1 MIRLLSLSLLLA
13 LRFKAT
19 QSQECTP
26 EEIALEL
33 AAFSDPN
40 VTNECIEIEYVSD
53 NFCDV
58 DIDNPDSSPCPLGTD
73 CADCDFCMDFQ
84 EVCVDCIDN
93 GCLYSIATGD
103 CRSSEVVQV
112 YGIAESFISES
123 CPTCGDYTTSLDPIL
138 NTCTFSFDDVC
149 DTSPPDATDDAFFF
163 DFCPAA
169 SDCFDCDPCR
179 EFSLTS
185 CEECTAQGCSW
196 CR

>member
-1 MIRLLSLSLLLA
+1 MIRLLSLTLLLLA

-26 EEIALEL
+26 EEIALEF

-40 VTNECIEIEYVSD
+40 VTNACIEIEFVVD
-53 NFCDV
+53 TICDV
-58 DIDNPDSSPCPLGTD
+58 DIDNPDVSPCPLGTD
-73 CADCDFCMDFQ
+73 CADCDLCMNFK
-84 EVCVDCIDN
+84 ELCADCLNN
-93 GCLYSIATGD
+93 GCLYSIATGE
-103 CRSSEVVQV
+103 CHSPEIVQV
-112 YGIAESFISES
+112 YGIAESFISEN
-123 CPTCGDYTTSLDPIL
+123 CPTCGDYTTSLDPNL
-138 NTCTFSFDDVC
+138 NTCFYALDDVC
-149 DTSPPDATDDAFFF
+149 NTSPPDATDDGDCRA
-163 DFCPAA
+163 D